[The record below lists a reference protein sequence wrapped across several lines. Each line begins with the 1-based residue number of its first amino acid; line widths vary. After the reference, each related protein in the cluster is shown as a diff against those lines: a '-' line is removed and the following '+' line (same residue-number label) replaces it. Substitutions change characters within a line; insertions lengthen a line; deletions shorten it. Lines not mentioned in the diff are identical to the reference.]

1 MRIVTDWMCEAWK
14 EEQAERLFYSLW
26 TVAVAAR
33 EPERGKIEGEAS
45 LRVRPGV
52 SCVWTRFGAMRCH
65 VELSGEQATVA
76 FRVMWIAGVSAGGH
90 QRDHRVEPGGWRSPG
105 RGEERPRARA
115 SRSHFWREEE
125 PARQEAAR
133 PLGGSEQPRWML
145 FMVRSHEN
153 RDPGLT
159 S

>member
-1 MRIVTDWMCEAWK
+1 
-14 EEQAERLFYSLW
+14 
-26 TVAVAAR
+26 
-33 EPERGKIEGEAS
+33 
-45 LRVRPGV
+45 
-52 SCVWTRFGAMRCH
+52 MRCH

-125 PARQEAAR
+125 PARQAGELFQGSSKASGR
-133 PLGGSEQPRWML
+133 SEQPRWML